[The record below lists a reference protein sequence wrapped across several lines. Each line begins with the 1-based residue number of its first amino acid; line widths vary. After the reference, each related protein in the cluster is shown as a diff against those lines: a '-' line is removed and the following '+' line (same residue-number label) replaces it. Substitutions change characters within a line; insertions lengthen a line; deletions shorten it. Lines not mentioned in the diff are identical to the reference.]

1 MFKVKQFMQ
10 ARIPDDELE
19 ALQEELKNDFRAL
32 YIKSKKDDQKIKNY
46 QDLFEQVKIEY
57 EKKLKEIEELKKIT
71 DYLKKEKEELLK
83 QKQEAKPALNFRQNF
98 NENDLYNQN
107 RNDDIDY
114 IIRKKRKKQPKV
126 IYEYDSSSENESD
139 LDTKV
144 VEKKIRKLEKK
155 NGKKGISKSIKT

>member
-1 MFKVKQFMQ
+1 MLKVKQFMQ

-19 ALQEELKNDFRAL
+19 AYQEELKNDFIAL

-57 EKKLKEIEELKKIT
+57 EKKLNEIEELKKIT

-83 QKQEAKPALNFRQNF
+83 KKQEAKPALNFRQNF

-107 RNDDIDY
+107 RNDNIDY
-114 IIRKKRKKQPKV
+114 IITKKKEKNNQKLFMNMIAHLKMKV
-126 IYEYDSSSENESD
+126 I
-139 LDTKV
+139 
-144 VEKKIRKLEKK
+144 
-155 NGKKGISKSIKT
+155 